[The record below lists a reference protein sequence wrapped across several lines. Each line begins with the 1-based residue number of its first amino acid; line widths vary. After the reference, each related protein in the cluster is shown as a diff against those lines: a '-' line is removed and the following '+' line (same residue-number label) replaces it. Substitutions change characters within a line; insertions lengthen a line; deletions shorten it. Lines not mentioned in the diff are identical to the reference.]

1 MTDDNRV
8 EYWAYTKHAHL
19 TAMKSNDSRAKLED
33 VEIQSGAGL
42 AEVHAETLKT
52 FPEIKKL
59 VLGGIR
65 FLKLMKIPFSGSV
78 IDLGSGVGTVATIVS
93 RVPEVEKV
101 YAVEYSEQFVLKSMP
116 AVFKHFK
123 ADEAKIVRVVGDFNM
138 FQLPDASV
146 SLIVEVDSLHHAED
160 LDLTLRECS
169 RVLKPGG
176 VLLAVDR
183 AWPDSLSPADLDAK
197 LNVEYSTA
205 RKALWGIPAEKVF
218 RRRDF
223 GEHEYRIKDW
233 LAFFIRNG
241 FDAHVF
247 SQAHPRFFNT
257 LIFNRLPTFAFTI
270 LMSSLMARLGV
281 RRYSIYGFNLTRK
294 LFVCVKR

>member
-1 MTDDNRV
+1 MTKNNV
-8 EYWAYTKHAHL
+8 EYWVYTQHAHL
-19 TAMKSNDSRAKLED
+19 TAMKSDDSRAKIED
-33 VEIQSGAGL
+33 VKIQGGGGL

-52 FPEIKKL
+52 FPEIEKL

-65 FLKLMKIPFSGSV
+65 FLKLMKIPFAGTA

-93 RVPEVEKV
+93 RLPEVEKV
-101 YAVEYSEQFVLKSMP
+101 YAVEYAEQFVLKSMP

-123 ADEAKIVRVVGDFNM
+123 ADEAKIVRVVGDFNK

-160 LDLTLRECS
+160 LDLTLKECW

-183 AWPDSLSPADLDAK
+183 AWLDSLTQADLDAK
-197 LNVEYSTA
+197 LDVEYSTA
-205 RKALWGIPAEKVF
+205 RKALWGMSADKVF

-233 LAFFIRNG
+233 LAFFTRNG

-247 SQAHPRFFNT
+247 SQAHPRLFNT
-257 LIFNRLPTFAFTI
+257 LLFGRIPTFEFTI
-270 LMSSLMARLGV
+270 FVASLLARLGV
-281 RRYSIYGFNLTRK
+281 KRHSIYGFNPTRK
-294 LFVCVKR
+294 LFICTKQ

>member
-8 EYWAYTKHAHL
+8 EYWAYTEHAHL
-19 TAMKSNDSRAKLED
+19 TAMKSNDSRAKIED
-33 VEIQSGAGL
+33 VEIQGGAGL

-52 FPEIKKL
+52 FPEIEKL

-65 FLKLMKIPFSGSV
+65 FLKLINIPFAGTA

-93 RVPEVEKV
+93 RLSEVEKV

-123 ADEAKIVRVVGDFNM
+123 ADETKIVRVVGDFNK

-160 LDLTLRECS
+160 IDLTLKECW

-176 VLLAVDR
+176 VILSVDR
-183 AWPDSLSPADLDAK
+183 AWPDSLTQSDLDTK
-197 LNVEYSTA
+197 LNVEYSSA
-205 RKALWGIPAEKVF
+205 RKALWGIPADKVF

-233 LAFFIRNG
+233 LDHYNRNG

-257 LIFNRLPTFAFTI
+257 LIFNHLPTFAFTI
-270 LMSSLMARLGV
+270 FMASLLARLGV
-281 RRYSIYGFNLTRK
+281 RRYSIYGFNPTRK
-294 LFVCVKR
+294 LFVSVKQ

>member
-1 MTDDNRV
+1 MTNNNV

-19 TAMKSNDSRAKLED
+19 TAMKSNDSRAKIED
-33 VEIQSGAGL
+33 VEIQGGAEL

-52 FPEIKKL
+52 FPEIEKL

-65 FLKLMKIPFSGSV
+65 FLKLMKIPFAGTA

-93 RVPEVEKV
+93 RLPEVQKV

-116 AVFKHFK
+116 VVFKHFK
-123 ADEAKIVRVVGDFNM
+123 ADETKIVRVVGDFNM

-160 LDLTLRECS
+160 LDLTLRECA

-176 VLLAVDR
+176 VILSVDR
-183 AWPDSLSPADLDAK
+183 AWSDSLTQADLDAK
-197 LNVEYSTA
+197 LDVEYSAA
-205 RKALWGIPAEKVF
+205 RKALWGIPANKSF

-233 LAFFIRNG
+233 LDHYNRNG

-247 SQAHPRFFNT
+247 SQAHPRYFNT

-270 LMSSLMARLGV
+270 FAASLFSRFSAR
-281 RRYSIYGFNLTRK
+281 RHSIYGFNPTRK